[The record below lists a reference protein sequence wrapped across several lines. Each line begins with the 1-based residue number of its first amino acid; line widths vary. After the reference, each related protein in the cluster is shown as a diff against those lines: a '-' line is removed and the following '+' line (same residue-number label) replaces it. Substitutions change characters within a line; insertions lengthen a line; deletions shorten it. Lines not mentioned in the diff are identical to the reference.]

1 MRRKRLRAVFFGPQG
16 SGKSLQA
23 SLLAERFDVPFVSSG
38 EAFRSEIAENTAI
51 GELVSEYVDAGMFAP
66 DELANAILT
75 KRLKGLDPDAGF
87 VLDGYPR
94 NVEQAETL
102 DRLAKVNLAI
112 QLKISD
118 TCAVTRLQGRVV
130 CDTCRTVLQRGG
142 MSAPS
147 GLSPCPVCGGRL
159 GTRPKDEEE
168 TVRRRLAA
176 YHFMTEPLAGYY
188 RQRGVLL
195 AVNGEQAVSDLFDEL
210 TRKLAKLGF
219 VA

>member
-1 MRRKRLRAVFFGPQG
+1 MRRKKLRAVIFGPQG
-16 SGKSLQA
+16 AGKSLQA
-23 SLLAERFDVPFVSSG
+23 LLLSERFHVPFVSSG
-38 EAFRSEIAENTAI
+38 KAFREEMEEKTTLGDLAK
-51 GELVSEYVDAGMFAP
+51 EYVDAGMFAP
-66 DELANAILT
+66 DELANAIFSRT
-75 KRLKGLDPDAGF
+75 LKHVDIDKGF

-118 TCAVTRLQGRVV
+118 ATSVKRL
-130 CDTCRTVLQRGG
+130 
-142 MSAPS
+142 
-147 GLSPCPVCGGRL
+147 GGRL
-159 GTRPKDEEE
+159 MCRVCRATAPSPSRVCKNCGEKLIAREKDKEE

-176 YHFMTEPLAGYY
+176 YHFMTEPLSGYY

-195 AVNGEQAVSDLFDEL
+195 AVNAEQKEEDLFKEL
-210 TRKLAKLGF
+210 VRKLAKLGF